1 MAYRRQNVEKRLNIR
16 GSVSGPDL
24 VLLLAAGVDVDT
36 TSESVVI
43 LVLSDVVAP
52 IIVDEPSESIWH
64 VISELAFV
72 DPVVVLGPPTEATPL
87 SLLVCLAFVL
97 VRKSLVSEVVGD
109 FLSLVD
115 RDLVA
120 IKVRLK
126 IEWA

>member
-1 MAYRRQNVEKRLNIR
+1 MAYRRQNVEKRLYIR
-16 GSVSGPDL
+16 GSVSSPDL
-24 VLLLAAGVDVDT
+24 VLLLAAGVDVDA

-52 IIVDEPSESIWH
+52 IIVDEPSKSIWH